1 MTVSRRALVLTLASV
16 TFAILALVLS
26 SSALAQTNPPAL
38 GDGDWTVRDPTV
50 ISDWGVI
57 MLRGD
62 LKVTDG
68 GDLTLSN
75 STLLFVNSEAGEHGL
90 VVDNGG
96 SIHIIEG
103 STVGSSRPNVAWT
116 FVVEDGCT
124 LEIRDSSIEECG
136 KPSFGLR
143 PDWRELAL
151 YVGTSDAVVEN
162 TSFRGGLTGLYFA
175 EGVIASPVRNCTFE
189 NAYGIVS
196 WGTSVED
203 CTFHDQTL
211 YGVVFQGGTEG
222 RISRS
227 TFDGVFATC
236 VQAGYEY
243 FEPYELYTA
252 QVVIEDCTFVKSVRA
267 IRILTGSTA
276 FISDCDIDG
285 MEREGIVAWEGATV
299 YLLNGN
305 ILNSTH
311 AILCSDR
318 AWMDWDVT
326 GHSRVLRGNVTLA
339 GNISLGDGAILDL
352 DDIRNLTMWSHEGDP
367 LTIDLGTG
375 ATLRMDSGSIE
386 IPPEST
392 SPHDWAPV
400 GLHGPSASVELSQVS
415 VLNLSFPIELQELL
429 ATNTTVPLGR
439 WILGRTELVD
449 CELFVGSPFNAP
461 SITITSSWAHE
472 RSIMR
477 RCSMEGAETDG
488 PWASPWLVIE
498 EGIVHSYD
506 FLHDIED
513 LLDNGAIEMTY
524 GTNDSR
530 LLILWS
536 WQAHVHWQ
544 NQMPIGD
551 VVVYVRNSVPMEYW
565 GRTGPDG
572 YVRES
577 WHYVLTEMAF
587 GDQTSGNYL
596 PLTFEVNVSGIISQ
610 VEVAEVALPLL
621 VDIPVVDLT
630 PPHLDVDQGWSVS
643 TNVTE
648 LNLTGT
654 ASDLQSGVA
663 FMEFAIL
670 PEEYT
675 RVPIDP
681 DTGRFW
687 AHLDLRWGYQTVSLR
702 VYDSVGNRVAKQVMV
717 YYSTLAPFIFIDEPF
732 EGSWVNSSMTFV
744 VGQTELNATLEAQGR
759 LQVAEDG
766 FFRILVY
773 LSEGPNLVQV
783 NVTSLAGNHNN
794 TTVMVYLDTLA
805 PDLEVT
811 YPPTSPYPTSQTGEV
826 IRGLVERGAAVF
838 INSVSITVEED
849 GTFANGVSLQQGA
862 MRYMIRAMDQAGNTN
877 EVEVV
882 FLLDSVPPTIVVLV
896 DGEDAMRYTGEGI
909 LRTSQASIT
918 ISVSTEEGAYL
929 EVDGH
934 SLQLDGT
941 EGSVDYNLSEGMNA
955 IMVYVQDEAGNSQEF
970 GPIYVEVDRTP
981 PVIDLPTPPNTTEE
995 VLLTLRGRTEPNVTL
1010 FVNGAPISVD
1020 REGFFQKN
1028 FLLNEG
1034 ANRLVIVVE
1043 DRYGQVTTMTY
1054 DITMMPPEPDPLN
1067 TTPSSL
1073 PYMLA
1078 ITAVILVVEVIVLKV
1093 WWKRKRARAERAM
1106 EED

>member
-1 MTVSRRALVLTLASV
+1 MTVSRMAVLFLASV
-16 TFAILALVLS
+16 TFAMLALVLS
-26 SSALAQTNPPAL
+26 SSALAQTDPPAL
-38 GDGDWTVRDPTV
+38 GDGDWTVRDTTM

-57 MLRGD
+57 MLRGG
-62 LKVTDG
+62 LRVTDG

-90 VVDNGG
+90 GVDNGG

-103 STVGSSRPNVAWT
+103 STVGSSRPNVAWK

-136 KPSFGLR
+136 KPSFGFR
-143 PDWRELAL
+143 PNWRELAL
-151 YVGTSDAVVEN
+151 YVGTADAVVEN
-162 TSFRGGLTGLYFA
+162 TSFLGGLAGLYFA

-211 YGVVFQGGTEG
+211 YGVVFHGGIEG

-227 TFDGVFATC
+227 TFDGVFSTC
-236 VQAGYEY
+236 VQVGFEY

-252 QVVIEDCTFVKSVRA
+252 QVVIEDCTFVRSVRA

-285 MEREGIVAWEGATV
+285 MEREGIVAWEGAIV
-299 YLLNGN
+299 NLLDGN
-305 ILNSTH
+305 IGNSTN
-311 AILCSDR
+311 AIRCSDG

-339 GNISLGDGAILDL
+339 GNISLSDGAILDL
-352 DDIRNLTMWSHEGDP
+352 IDIRNLTMLSHEGDP

-375 ATLRMDSGSIE
+375 ATLRMDRGSIE
-386 IPPEST
+386 IPPETT
-392 SPHDWAPV
+392 SPHDWAAV
-400 GLHGPSASVELSQVS
+400 GLHGPSASVELSLVS
-415 VLNLSFPIELQELL
+415 VLNLSFPIELRELL

-439 WILGRTELVD
+439 WTLGRTELVD
-449 CELFVGSPFNAP
+449 CELFVDPLVNAP

-477 RCSMEGAETDG
+477 RCSMEGAEMDG
-488 PWASPWLVIE
+488 PWTSPWLVIE
-498 EGIVHSYD
+498 EGFVHSYD

-524 GTNDSR
+524 GTNDSH
-530 LLILWS
+530 LAILWS

-551 VVVYVRNSVPMEYW
+551 VVVYVRNSVQMEYW

-572 YVRES
+572 YVREP

-587 GDQTSGNYL
+587 GDQTSGDYL

-610 VEVAEVALPLL
+610 VAVAEVALPLL

-654 ASDLQSGVA
+654 AIDLQSGMA
-663 FMEFAIL
+663 FMEFANL
-670 PEEYT
+670 SGEYS

-681 DTGRFW
+681 DTGRFR
-687 AHLDLRWGYQTVSLR
+687 AHLDLNLGYQTVILR
-702 VYDSVGNRVAKQVMV
+702 AYDNVGNRVAKQVLV
-717 YYSTLAPFIFIDEPF
+717 HYSTEAPFIFIDEPLN
-732 EGSWVNSSMTFV
+732 GSFVNSIMTFV
-744 VGQTELNATLEAQGR
+744 VGQTELNATVEAQGR

-794 TTVMVYLDTLA
+794 ITMIVYLDTVA
-805 PDLEVT
+805 PDLVVT
-811 YPPTSPYPTSQTGEV
+811 YPPNSPYPTSQTGEL
-826 IRGLVERGAAVF
+826 IRGLAEHGAAVF
-838 INSVSITVEED
+838 INSVSISVEEG

-862 MRYMIRAMDQAGNTN
+862 MRYMIRAVDLAGNSN

-882 FLLDSVPPTIVVLV
+882 VLLDSVPPTMVVLV
-896 DGEDAMRYTGEGI
+896 DGEDATRYTGEGI

-929 EVDGH
+929 EVDGQ
-934 SLQLDGT
+934 SLHLDGR
-941 EGSVDYNLSEGMNA
+941 EGSFVYNLSEGMND
-955 IMVYVQDEAGNSQEF
+955 IMVYVQDEAGNFQEF
-970 GPIYVEVDRTP
+970 GPITVDVDRTP
-981 PVIDLPTPPNTTEE
+981 PAIDLPAPPHTTEE
-995 VLLTLRGRTEPNVTL
+995 VRLMLRGHTEPNVTL
-1010 FVNGAPISVD
+1010 LVNGAPIPVD
-1020 REGFFQKN
+1020 REGLFQKT

-1034 ANRLVIVVE
+1034 TNRLVIVVE

-1054 DITMMPPEPDPLN
+1054 DITMTPPGPEPLT

-1078 ITAVILVVEVIVLKV
+1078 ITAVIIVVEAFVLKV
-1093 WWKRKRARAERAM
+1093 WWKRRRARAE
-1106 EED
+1106 